1 MHPTPDLAGS
11 PRFMRGLLSFL
22 LIAPL
27 RLRAGGQQRQQ
38 IDGLAA

>member
-22 LIAPL
+22 LTAPPHPHADEL
-27 RLRAGGQQRQQ
+27 TRMQ